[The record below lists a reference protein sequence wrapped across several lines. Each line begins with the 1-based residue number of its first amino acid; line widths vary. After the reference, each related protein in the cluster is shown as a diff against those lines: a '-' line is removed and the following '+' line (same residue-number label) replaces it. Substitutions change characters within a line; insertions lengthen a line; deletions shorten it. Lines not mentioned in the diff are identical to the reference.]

1 MATDMILDPTNLIGA
16 GAVSKLGKLAKG
28 VKTVEKTRTVLQ
40 PAVKA
45 ALKNAEI
52 ASKLSGELT
61 KYSGWTRKARKSG
74 EGYKEYY
81 RLLDELYK
89 PEIVQRAL
97 KLEQKMV

>member
-1 MATDMILDPTNLIGA
+1 
-16 GAVSKLGKLAKG
+16 VSNCRKQ
-28 VKTVEKTRTVLQ
+28 EEVLQ

-45 ALKNAEI
+45 ALKKCRI

-81 RLLDELYK
+81 RTMNF
-89 PEIVQRAL
+89 ISL
-97 KLEQKMV
+97 KLCNVH